1 MGLGEVFALDNLY
14 TKLPSLL
21 LERPVRQGKKSLY
34 EIIGMINSEASEA
47 ASSGRFDKCCC

>member
-21 LERPVRQGKKSLY
+21 LERPVRQGKKSLN